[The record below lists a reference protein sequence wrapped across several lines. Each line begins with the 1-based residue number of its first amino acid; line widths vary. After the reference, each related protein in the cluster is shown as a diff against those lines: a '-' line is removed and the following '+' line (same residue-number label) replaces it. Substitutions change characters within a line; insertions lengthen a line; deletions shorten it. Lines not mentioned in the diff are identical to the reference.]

1 MMNQLEMMLR
11 TKLEKELNKKMQT
24 AEKRVKQKVKEQN
37 DKMKKY
43 MEHLESIILKNQLE
57 QKQ

>member
-1 MMNQLEMMLR
+1 MNQLEMMLR

>member
-24 AEKRVKQKVKEQN
+24 AQKRVKQKVKEQN

-57 QKQ
+57 